1 MTTPSEAG
9 DVWRALETV
18 VQDRLR
24 KRPTGSY
31 VVELVDGGHA
41 ALSSKVIEEAYE
53 LIEACGGEEPAA
65 ITHEAADLAFHVL
78 LLLQANDIAWSDV
91 EGELSRRFGIG
102 GLAEKAARA
111 QRPVP

>member
-1 MTTPSEAG
+1 MTTPSETG
-9 DVWRALETV
+9 DVWRALEAV

-24 KRPTGSY
+24 TRPAGSY

-41 ALSSKVIEEAYE
+41 ALASKVIEEAYE
-53 LIEACGGEEPAA
+53 LIEACGGEEAAA

-78 LLLQANDIAWSDV
+78 LLLQANGIAWRDV
-91 EGELSRRFGIG
+91 ENELSRRFGIG
-102 GLAEKAARA
+102 GLAEKAART